1 MKSVIE
7 ELLEGEAAYEGYKRF
22 SELPKLSG
30 NESFL

>member
-30 NESFL
+30 NENFL